1 MISVLPSASAIDVVA
16 PASGGFDEARRASG
30 YAALPLADDASYAQV

>member
-16 PASGGFDEARRASG
+16 PASGGFDEAR
-30 YAALPLADDASYAQV
+30 